1 MSTFMPSNLP
11 ITAGMLLSGPG
22 AAQVFWQ
29 WANQSYNAGFNY
41 ANRNATVPM
50 DTAALALS
58 YGVATG
64 TACGMSF
71 GLGRVVQRLQASV
84 GGGGGG
90 GGGGGAAAPQPLGLK
105 LLTRG
110 LPWLAVATAGVANV
124 LAMRYKE
131 GLEGITVYDEHGS
144 AMGTSVAAGRACLT
158 QVALT
163 RAALPVPI
171 LLIPPFVLDGVRA
184 YTPLGPLMARSLPA
198 RLGVELAV
206 LSVFLQ
212 CALAPAVAL
221 FPPQGTLAASAM
233 EPQFQGRVSP
243 TSGKKPIAKSSWPLS
258 SAGAIFSWGKGMASS
273 RMPGAWRCKSSTSSG
288 KNRAS
293 PMSLRCTR
301 HTRSE
306 RCGSNTCEALSASS
320 IVLRANC
327 TACASR
333 SARGVGR
340 TPAPLRSNKASPNTA
355 RKRARPWLAAGC
367 DRPSCCAARL
377 TLRVRHTASNKRKR
391 LRSRSLIF
399 IQRIPFI
406 QIILCTYT

>member
-1 MSTFMPSNLP
+1 VRPFVQLQPSVPPLGGPPSHTHTRSTRPPPLATLPHPPLAPCAAEVQSAIHPDTGEVVPLVFRMSTFMPSNLP

-41 ANRNATVPM
+41 ANRNASVPM
-50 DTAALALS
+50 DTKALALS

-64 TACGMSF
+64 VACGMSY
-71 GLGRVVQRLQASV
+71 GLGRVVQRLQSSV

-90 GGGGGAAAPQPLGLK
+90 GGGGGAAAAPQPLGLK

-131 GLEGITVYDEHGS
+131 GLEGITVYDEAGN

-171 LLIPPFVLDGVRA
+171 LLIPPFVLDGIRA

-198 RLGVELAV
+198 RFGVELAV

-221 FPPQGTLAASAM
+221 FPPQGSLPASAM
-233 EPQFQGRVSP
+233 EARFQGRVSP
-243 TSGKKPIAKSSWPLS
+243 TTGRPVEVYTYS
-258 SAGAIFSWGKGMASS
+258 KG
-273 RMPGAWRCKSSTSSG
+273 
-288 KNRAS
+288 
-293 PMSLRCTR
+293 
-301 HTRSE
+301 
-306 RCGSNTCEALSASS
+306 
-320 IVLRANC
+320 V
-327 TACASR
+327 
-333 SARGVGR
+333 
-340 TPAPLRSNKASPNTA
+340 
-355 RKRARPWLAAGC
+355 
-367 DRPSCCAARL
+367 
-377 TLRVRHTASNKRKR
+377 
-391 LRSRSLIF
+391 
-399 IQRIPFI
+399 
-406 QIILCTYT
+406 

>member
-1 MSTFMPSNLP
+1 VRHLGSNQEEALRARTRLCSPPPLSLPAPASSCARALASLLALCRAEVQSAIHPDTGEVIPLVFRMSTFMPSNLP

-22 AAQVFWQ
+22 AAQIFWQ

-50 DTAALALS
+50 DTKALALS

-64 TACGMSF
+64 VACGMSY

-84 GGGGGG
+84 GGG

-243 TSGKKPIAKSSWPLS
+243 TSGKPVQTYYYS
-258 SAGAIFSWGKGMASS
+258 KG
-273 RMPGAWRCKSSTSSG
+273 
-288 KNRAS
+288 
-293 PMSLRCTR
+293 
-301 HTRSE
+301 
-306 RCGSNTCEALSASS
+306 
-320 IVLRANC
+320 V
-327 TACASR
+327 
-333 SARGVGR
+333 
-340 TPAPLRSNKASPNTA
+340 
-355 RKRARPWLAAGC
+355 
-367 DRPSCCAARL
+367 
-377 TLRVRHTASNKRKR
+377 
-391 LRSRSLIF
+391 
-399 IQRIPFI
+399 
-406 QIILCTYT
+406 

>member
-1 MSTFMPSNLP
+1 MQSAIHPDTGEVVPLVFRMSTFMPSNLP

-50 DTAALALS
+50 DAKALALS

-64 TACGMSF
+64 VACGMSY
-71 GLGRVVQRLQASV
+71 GLGRVVQGLQASV
-84 GGGGGG
+84 GGGASG
-90 GGGGGAAAPQPLGLK
+90 APQPLSLK

-131 GLEGITVYDEHGS
+131 GLEGITVYDAEGS

-184 YTPLGPLMARSLPA
+184 YTPLGPIMARSLPA

-221 FPPQGTLAASAM
+221 FPPQGSLPASAM

-243 TSGKKPIAKSSWPLS
+243 ASGKPVDVYFYS
-258 SAGAIFSWGKGMASS
+258 KG
-273 RMPGAWRCKSSTSSG
+273 
-288 KNRAS
+288 
-293 PMSLRCTR
+293 
-301 HTRSE
+301 
-306 RCGSNTCEALSASS
+306 
-320 IVLRANC
+320 V
-327 TACASR
+327 
-333 SARGVGR
+333 
-340 TPAPLRSNKASPNTA
+340 
-355 RKRARPWLAAGC
+355 
-367 DRPSCCAARL
+367 
-377 TLRVRHTASNKRKR
+377 
-391 LRSRSLIF
+391 
-399 IQRIPFI
+399 
-406 QIILCTYT
+406 